1 MSAVRGMAWLQTHHL
16 TVELYARRT
25 QFAVARRAGF
35 RSLWKQGRSRRLLA
49 DTIGWTWV
57 AVLWLVL
64 AGLGRCANGEG
75 FVARTFEV
83 DDGLPVS
90 AVMDV
95 AQTPEGYLW
104 VGTLLGG
111 LARFDGVR
119 FVTYDSVTTPEL
131 RASVRRLCVDCS
143 GALWIATYG
152 SLVRWQNGVF
162 QVVRESDSKIEAILF
177 ADARQV
183 VFSTTDSHLLVGTGR
198 AGGGFD
204 WRTLVPPGAG
214 AAAQFCADRAG
225 VVWYRH
231 ADGSVWRVREGQAE
245 LVAGDIGLTGQLSVL
260 AADGQGQVWAG
271 TEAGF
276 ASWDGQRFQNGTP
289 TNGEPKLAVRRLT
302 FGRDNSIWVEANGRL
317 RRAKER
323 RWEAEASAGE
333 QDLPLGAKARLVQAD
348 GAGGLWL
355 SSAEA
360 GLTHVAADGTVRR
373 VGAAETLPGSVVRC
387 LFVDSE
393 RDLWVG
399 YERAGLVRIRQR
411 LFQVVGRPEGLGD
424 SVISSLCTGADGSL
438 WIGAVGGTVSR
449 WDHGRCTNLTLPQL
463 GSRCQFAI
471 VNSDAQGRVWVGT
484 TGNGLLVSE
493 GTGFRHA
500 VLPEQLKFEVRLLLP
515 GRDGKVWLAGQ
526 TVLYCYAN
534 GELVKVREAQTPAE
548 NFAALAEDPGGALW
562 VGTCGGELLRFSGE
576 TVQRFSPPPGLP
588 VSRFWAFCLD
598 AEGTLWIGTARSGL
612 LRFREGVFTGFA
624 PSNGLPAEAISQI
637 LDDGRG
643 GLWVGTRAGIARVS
657 KAGLESCARGET
669 PVVTCRAFGR
679 SDGLRTVGCA
689 VEFQPL
695 CARARDGRLWFA
707 MANGVAGVR
716 PEEVPPSRA
725 APAVLLEAVLLDGRD
740 VLPPQFPAEGQRAAT
755 LRIAPG
761 RHDLEFRYT
770 GISFASPEGV
780 RFRYQLTG
788 LDQQWQPAG
797 TSRSAVYRYLP
808 PGEYTFRVSAGNSD
822 GVWNEAGVEVG
833 VVLAP
838 FLWQRAW
845 FPWVTT
851 AALATL
857 ITVSV
862 GGWWRAR
869 HRRRWQLQL
878 ERWEQQQA
886 VERERTR
893 VAQDLHD
900 DLGAGLTEIGLL
912 GGLLQSN
919 TTLPPE
925 RSRQALERIVQRAR
939 HLITTLDEIVWAVNP
954 RHDSA
959 RSLGG
964 YFGRYAQELFAPTAI
979 RCRLEFQEGA
989 ADSPLNSEQRHNL
1002 FLAFKEIL
1010 TNVVRHAEASE
1021 VRVSISLAVP
1031 GRLTIAVQD
1040 NGRGLPAV
1048 ISEGADGLSNL
1059 RRRLQHLQGECE
1071 VANRAG
1077 GGVEVRLSVPLAG
1090 DQG

>member
-1 MSAVRGMAWLQTHHL
+1 
-16 TVELYARRT
+16 
-25 QFAVARRAGF
+25 
-35 RSLWKQGRSRRLLA
+35 
-49 DTIGWTWV
+49 
-57 AVLWLVL
+57 
-64 AGLGRCANGEG
+64 
-75 FVARTFEV
+75 
-83 DDGLPVS
+83 
-90 AVMDV
+90 MDV

-131 RASVRRLCVDCS
+131 RASVRRLCVDRS

-162 QVVRESDSKIEAILF
+162 QVALESDSKIEALIF
-177 ADARQV
+177 SDARQV
-183 VFSTTDSHLLVGTGR
+183 VFSTTDAHLLVGEGR
-198 AGGGFD
+198 AGGGFE
-204 WRTLVPPGAG
+204 WRTLAPPGAG
-214 AAAQFCADRAG
+214 AASQFCADRAG

-231 ADGSVWRVREGQAE
+231 ADGSVWRVREGQSQP
-245 LVAGDIGLTGQLSVL
+245 VAGDVGLAGRLSVL
-260 AADGQGQVWAG
+260 AADGQGRVWAG
-271 TEAGF
+271 TEAGL
-276 ASWDGQRFQNGTP
+276 ASWDGQRFLDATP

-302 FGRDNSIWVEANGRL
+302 FGRDDSVWVEANGRL
-317 RRAKER
+317 RRASGR
-323 RWEAEASAGE
+323 RWEAEVRAGE
-333 QDLPLGAKARLVQAD
+333 LDLALGAKARLVKAD

-373 VGAAETLPGSVVRC
+373 VGAAENLPGSVVRC
-387 LFVDSE
+387 LFVDGE

-399 YERAGLVRIRQR
+399 YERGGLVRVRQR
-411 LFQVVGRPEGLGD
+411 LFEVVGRPEGLGE
-424 SVISSLCTGADGSL
+424 SVISSLCAGADGGL

-449 WDHGRCTNLTLPQL
+449 WDQGRCTNLALPQL

-471 VNSDAQGRVWVGT
+471 VNSDAQGWVWVGT
-484 TGNGLLVSE
+484 TGNGLLLSE
-493 GTGFRHA
+493 GGGFRH
-500 VLPEQLKFEVRLLLP
+500 VVPPEQLKFEVRLLLP
-515 GRDGKVWLAGQ
+515 ARDGKVWLAGQ
-526 TVLYCYAN
+526 RVLCRYAN
-534 GELVKVREAQTPAE
+534 GELVTVREANTPAE
-548 NFAALAEDPGGALW
+548 NFAALAEDPSGALW

-576 TVQRFSPPPGLP
+576 KVERFSPPPDLP
-588 VSRFWAFCLD
+588 VSRFWALCPD
-598 AEGTLWIGTARSGL
+598 AEGTLWIGTARGGL

-657 KAGLESCARGET
+657 KAGLESCAGGET
-669 PVVTCRAFGR
+669 PLVTCRTFGR

-695 CARARDGRLWFA
+695 CARASDGRLWFA

-725 APAVLLEAVLLDGRD
+725 APSVLLEGVLLDGRD
-740 VLPPQFPAEGQRAAT
+740 ILPPQFPAEGQMAAT

-770 GISFASPEGV
+770 GISLAAPEGV

-822 GVWNEAGVEVG
+822 GVWSESGAAVG

-845 FPWVTT
+845 FPWGT
-851 AALATL
+851 AALAGTL
-857 ITVSV
+857 ITASV
-862 GGWWRAR
+862 VVWLRAR
-869 HRRRWQLQL
+869 TRRRSRLQL
-878 ERWEQQQA
+878 ERLERQQA

-912 GGLLQSN
+912 GGLLQSS
-919 TTLPPE
+919 TPLPPE

-939 HLITTLDEIVWAVNP
+939 YLVTALDEIVWAVNP

-964 YFGRYAQELFAPTAI
+964 YFCRYAQEFFAPTAI
-979 RCRLEFQEGA
+979 RCRLDFQEGA

-1010 TNVVRHAEASE
+1010 TNVVRHSGASE
-1021 VRVSISLAVP
+1021 VRVSVSLAEP
-1031 GRLTIAVQD
+1031 GRVTVAVRD
-1040 NGRGLPAV
+1040 NGHGLPAV
-1048 ISEGADGLSNL
+1048 MAEGADGLANL
-1059 RRRLQHLQGECE
+1059 RQRMKHLCGDCALTSLAE
-1071 VANRAG
+1071 
-1077 GGVEVRLSVPLAG
+1077 GGVEVRLSVPVAG
-1090 DQG
+1090 EKGEFRENG